1 LIALRASALAV
12 ALALPQLAAAATDRQ
27 TRVVALPATGTL
39 SIEITIGNIEI
50 EASPRADAAIEIVR
64 HAPNDDALKRIPIE
78 IEETAGEI
86 RVHGRQT
93 DGGTNPA
100 FRTDI
105 TLRVPLSARVGPVRV
120 LEGRLRLSNLQGA
133 INADVRRGSITAVDV
148 SGTIRLETGIGD
160 ITVERAKLRADGL
173 LRLRAFN
180 GDVRLLLAE
189 RPVDARVMALA
200 LNGTIDSAIPLTMK
214 DTWGPRWGE
223 ATLGK
228 GEPVISL
235 DVVTGKIVIRSP

>member
-1 LIALRASALAV
+1 MRASALIV
-12 ALALPQLAAAATDRQ
+12 ALALPQFAAAATDRQ
-27 TRVVALPATGTL
+27 TRLLALPPTGTL
-39 SIEITIGNIEI
+39 HIEITIGNVEI
-50 EASPRADAAIEIVR
+50 EGSPRTDAAIEIVR
-64 HAPNDDALKRIPIE
+64 HAPNDEALQRIPIE
-78 IEETAGEI
+78 IEETANDI
-86 RVHGRQT
+86 RVRGRQT
-93 DGGTNPA
+93 DGGTDPA

-105 TLRVPLSARVGPVRV
+105 TLRVPLSARIGSVRV

-133 INADVRRGSITAVDV
+133 INADVRRGAISATDI

-160 ITVERAKLRADGL
+160 ITVERAKLSPDGL

-189 RPVDARVMALA
+189 RPPDARVMALA
-200 LNGTIDSAIPLTMK
+200 LNGTIESAIPLTMK

-235 DVVTGKIVIRSP
+235 DVVTGKIEIRSP